1 MSTITLLI
9 FRCRWGAPG
18 HLWSSIGCSGV
29 KWRICKNHFL
39 STFLN
44 FYSKIKPLIVQK
56 TRLKVLLKGLL
67 KVGIIYVSGWAVL
80 HNFLGARL
88 NTLLRPFHWR
98 GELKQSVTK
107 TVKKNSKPSERMG
120 LYHVEN
126 AEWVNY
132 PKIPCFANTVFV
144 AFWEIVAW
152 QTEMKTVFSYSRDPL
167 AVRKGDLYLSD
178 IIKTYEAFSNGW

>member
-107 TVKKNSKPSERMG
+107 TVKKILNQVSGWVFITLRTLSEWIIPKFHVLQIQFLWLFERLSLGKLKWKRCFHIHGILWPSEK
-120 LYHVEN
+120 E
-126 AEWVNY
+126 
-132 PKIPCFANTVFV
+132 
-144 AFWEIVAW
+144 
-152 QTEMKTVFSYSRDPL
+152 
-167 AVRKGDLYLSD
+167 
-178 IIKTYEAFSNGW
+178 TYIYQIL